1 MTSNPFK
8 SPDLPRPD
16 LRMTLIPLCHAIN
29 HLLAQEPWAQQKLLA
44 HGGKTAAID
53 TGMLVLRLRVTADG
67 FVEAADHVGD
77 DAGKDASSEAAASD
91 VTIKIKL
98 SDLPLLAANAERAF
112 SYVKIEGDADF
123 ANAISQ
129 VSQNVRWDA
138 AHDLSKVIGEIA
150 AQRLV
155 STAQSATTAMRS
167 AHRSLTENLAEYFL
181 EEQPMLVR
189 PAAVSEMGGEI
200 GKLRDDIER
209 LAKRIEKLE
218 SKVP

>member
-1 MTSNPFK
+1 MTQNPFK
-8 SPDLPRPD
+8 STELPRPD
-16 LRMTLIPLCHAIN
+16 LRMPLIPLCRAIN
-29 HLLAQEPWAQQKLLA
+29 HLLAQEPWAQQKLQE
-44 HGGKTAAID
+44 HRGKTAAID
-53 TGMLVLRLRVTADG
+53 AGVLVLRLRVTADG
-67 FVEAADHVGD
+67 FVEAD
-77 DAGKDASSEAAASD
+77 DNAGKDASNDVAASE
-91 VTIKIKL
+91 VTIKIKF
-98 SDLPLLAANAERAF
+98 SDLPLLAANVERAF

-129 VSQNVRWDA
+129 VSQNLRWDA

-155 STAQSATTAMRS
+155 STAQSATAVVRS

-189 PAAVSEMGGEI
+189 PAAVSEMSGEI
-200 GKLRDDIER
+200 GKLRDDVER
-209 LAKRIEKLE
+209 LTKRIEKLE

>member
-1 MTSNPFK
+1 MA
-8 SPDLPRPD
+8 
-16 LRMTLIPLCHAIN
+16 LIPLCHAIN
-29 HLLAQEPWAQQKLLA
+29 HLLAQEPWAQQTLRA
-44 HGGKTAAID
+44 HSGKTAAID
-53 TGMLVLRLRVTADG
+53 TGVLVLRLRVTADG
-67 FVEAADHVGD
+67 FVEAGD
-77 DAGKDASSEAAASD
+77 DAGKDAAASD
-91 VTIKIKL
+91 VAIKIKL
-98 SDLPLLAANAERAF
+98 SDLPLLAANAERGF
-112 SYVKIEGDADF
+112 SYVKIDGDADF

-129 VSQNVRWDA
+129 VSQNLRWDA

-189 PAAVSEMGGEI
+189 PMAVSEMSGEI

-218 SKVP
+218 SKVL